1 MFRYLITVTVLY
13 TLFISHGETSDWTP
27 VPTTVGKSVAFDLQA
42 HPLEIKAK
50 PDGKVEVYFEGDQG
64 RTAGGL
70 KLDLT
75 GNKFTVMNCNKEQV
89 AGTTFCKKSENI
101 WRVTKVGSTGIEVT
115 CNGDAMFNLEFSK
128 ANCDEDPSW
137 ADSWNTPTTELK
149 FFETAAIAYRPA
161 PADNKDDDNK
171 DKKQLSG
178 ANRDRGSFGFLA
190 TVFIAG
196 ATLWGF

>member
-101 WRVTKVGSTGIEVT
+101 WRVTKVGSTGVEVT
-115 CNGDAMFNLEFSK
+115 CNGDAMINLEFS
-128 ANCDEDPSW
+128 AVNCDEDSSW
-137 ADSWNTPTTELK
+137 ASKWEVPITGMK
-149 FFETAAIAYRPA
+149 FNGPTAAIAYRPA
-161 PADNKDDDNK
+161 PADENDD

-178 ANRDRGSFGFLA
+178 ANRDRGSFLCLA
-190 TVFIAG
+190 TVLIAG
-196 ATLWGF
+196 VTLWRF